1 MLHPVLNKSLGILLK
16 VVHMLRI
23 AKTQAPWV
31 VWTSELSP
39 FGLKVI
45 LLCRYHGLQFRVL
58 PEQGTTAERIRY
70 SLRRELLTRGV
81 FLLTWPR
88 MTAED
93 EFPLVP
99 FLFGPDGENLYDS
112 TAIAE
117 WFDQRT
123 GASRR
128 LLPDDSVAH
137 FVAALIDD
145 YADEFG
151 LYMVH
156 HNRWKVSALDND
168 ASERLVRELGIPG
181 LLKRLVMAR
190 WQRRQTERLPYLF
203 SVAPEGFYLDGL
215 PADVQP
221 PSRPG
226 FPATHALLEE
236 AFERLI
242 GILDTLL
249 RQRPFVLGERMT
261 LADAALYGQLGM
273 NLSDPSACRW
283 MQSRAPALH
292 AWLLRLHRGDA
303 TLLQATG
310 ELQIDAALEPLLAE
324 IGRVFVPLMQ
334 QNLQACERWQAQ
346 GEVLFNEPAF
356 DAGRAL
362 YCGKID
368 GHDYRHVAKTFQ
380 AKVWRQ
386 RMMEWQALPVAV
398 QTAWSGFLNG

>member
-1 MLHPVLNKSLGILLK
+1 MPRDVK
-16 VVHMLRI
+16 V
-23 AKTQAPWV
+23 KAPWI

-45 LLCRYHGLQFRVL
+45 LLCRYHSLDFRVL
-58 PEQGTTAERIRY
+58 PEQGSTAERIKY

-81 FLLTWPR
+81 LPLTWPR
-88 MTAED
+88 MTADD

-112 TAIAE
+112 SAIAE

-123 GASRR
+123 ETSRR
-128 LLPDDSVAH
+128 LLPDDPLAH
-137 FVAALIDD
+137 FVTALIDD

-168 ASERLVRELGIPG
+168 ASERLVRELGIPE
-181 LLKRLVMAR
+181 LLKRPVMAR

-203 SVAPEGFYLDGL
+203 SVAPEGFHLDGMS
-215 PADVQP
+215 ADIQP
-221 PSRPG
+221 PSIPG
-226 FPATHALLEE
+226 FPATHALLED

-249 RQRPFVLGERMT
+249 SQRPFVLGERMT

-292 AWLLRLHRGDA
+292 AWLLRLHRGDS
-303 TLLQATG
+303 TLLEACG
-310 ELQIDAALEPLLAE
+310 ELQIDAALEPLLVE

-334 QNLQACERWQAQ
+334 QNLQACERWQMH

-356 DAGRAL
+356 DAGRSL
-362 YCGKID
+362 YFGEID
-368 GHDYRHVAKTFQ
+368 GHDFRHVAKTFQ

-386 RMMEWQALPVAV
+386 RIMEWQALPEVA
-398 QTAWSGFLNG
+398 QTTWSKSLNW

>member
-1 MLHPVLNKSLGILLK
+1 MPV
-16 VVHMLRI
+16 I
-23 AKTQAPWV
+23 AKTPAPWV

-45 LLCRYHGLQFRVL
+45 LLCRYHGLHFRVL
-58 PEQGTTAERIRY
+58 PEQGTTAERIQY
-70 SLRRELLTRGV
+70 SLRRELLTRG
-81 FLLTWPR
+81 LLALTWPR

-99 FLFGPDGENLYDS
+99 FLFGPEGENLYDS

-117 WFDQRT
+117 WFDQRSEV
-123 GASRR
+123 SRR
-128 LLPDDSVAH
+128 LLPDDPAAH

-151 LYMVH
+151 LYLVH
-156 HNRWKVSALDND
+156 HNRWKVSAQDNN
-168 ASERLVRELGIPG
+168 ASARLVRELGIPW
-181 LLKRLVMAR
+181 LLRRPVMAR

-203 SVAPEGFYLDGL
+203 SVAPVGFRMTGL
-215 PADVQP
+215 PAGVQP

-226 FPATHALLEE
+226 FPATHALLED

-249 RQRPFVLGERMT
+249 RQRSFILGERMT

-283 MQSRAPALH
+283 MQSRAPSLY
-292 AWLLRLHRGDA
+292 AWLLRLHRGDS
-303 TLLQATG
+303 TLLQASKG
-310 ELQIDAALEPLLAE
+310 LHIDAALAPLLAE
-324 IGRVFVPLMQ
+324 ISRVFVPLMQ
-334 QNLQACERWQAQ
+334 QNLAACERWQAQ
-346 GEVLFNEPAF
+346 GERLFNEPAF

-362 YCGKID
+362 YFGEID
-368 GHDYRHVAKTFQ
+368 GHAFRHVAKTFQ

-386 RMMEWQALPVAV
+386 RVSEWRALPEATRNSVELRSIYA
-398 QTAWSGFLNG
+398 ALR

>member
-1 MLHPVLNKSLGILLK
+1 MPRV
-16 VVHMLRI
+16 
-23 AKTQAPWV
+23 AKTQSPWV

-45 LLCRYHGLQFRVL
+45 LLCRYYGLHFRVL
-58 PEQGTTAERIRY
+58 PEQGTTAERIKY
-70 SLRRELLTRGV
+70 SLRRELLTHGV
-81 FLLTWPR
+81 LPLTWPR

-99 FLFGPDGENLYDS
+99 FLFGPEGENLYDS

-123 GASRR
+123 RSARR
-128 LLPDDSVAH
+128 LLPEDPVAH

-181 LLKRLVMAR
+181 LLKRPVMAR

-203 SVAPEGFYLDGL
+203 SVAPPGFHLPGMSDG
-215 PADVQP
+215 VQP

-226 FPATHALLEE
+226 FPATHALLED

-249 RQRPFVLGERMT
+249 CQRSFILGERMT

-273 NLSDPSACRW
+273 NLSDPSASRW

-292 AWLLRLHRGDA
+292 AWLLRLHRGDVV
-303 TLLQATG
+303 LLQAGG
-310 ELQIDAALEPLLAE
+310 ELRIDAALEPLLAE

-334 QNLQACERWQAQ
+334 QNLAACERWQAQ
-346 GEVLFNEPAF
+346 GEALFNEPAF
-356 DAGRAL
+356 DAGRSL
-362 YCGKID
+362 YDGEID
-368 GHDYRHVAKTFQ
+368 GHPFRHVAKTFQ

-386 RMMEWQALPVAV
+386 RLSEWRALPEVARKSLGLL
-398 QTAWSGFLNG
+398 THMPGSH

>member
-1 MLHPVLNKSLGILLK
+1 MPRV
-16 VVHMLRI
+16 
-23 AKTQAPWV
+23 AKANASWV

-45 LLCRYHGLQFRVL
+45 LLCRYYGLPFRVL

-70 SLRRELLTRGV
+70 SLRRELLTRG
-81 FLLTWPR
+81 LLPLTWPR

-99 FLFGPDGENLYDS
+99 FLFGPEGENLYDS
-112 TAIAE
+112 TAIAD
-117 WFDQRT
+117 WFDRST
-123 GASRR
+123 EASRR
-128 LLPDDSVAH
+128 LLPDDPVAH
-137 FVAALIDD
+137 LVAALIDD

-168 ASERLVRELGIPG
+168 ASARLVRELGIPG
-181 LLKRLVMAR
+181 LLKQPVMTR

-203 SVAPEGFYLDGL
+203 SVAPEGFRL
-215 PADVQP
+215 PGMPAGVQP

-226 FPATHALLEE
+226 FPATHALLED

-249 RQRPFVLGERMT
+249 CQRPFILGERMT

-283 MQSRAPALH
+283 MQARAPALY
-292 AWLLRLHRGDA
+292 AWLMRLHRGDVA
-303 TLLQATG
+303 LLQAVG
-310 ELQIDAALEPLLAE
+310 ELRIDAALEPLLAE

-334 QNLQACERWQAQ
+334 QNLAACERWKGQ
-346 GEVLFNEPAF
+346 GETLFNEPAF

-362 YCGKID
+362 YDGEID
-368 GHDYRHVAKTFQ
+368 GHAFRHVAKTFQ

-386 RMMEWQALPVAV
+386 RVAQWQALPEAARAKLAGV
-398 QTAWSGFLNG
+398 LEL

>member
-1 MLHPVLNKSLGILLK
+1 MPRL
-16 VVHMLRI
+16 M
-23 AKTQAPWV
+23 KTHNPWI

-45 LLCRYHGLQFRVL
+45 LLCRYYGLPFRVL

-81 FLLTWPR
+81 LPLTWPL
-88 MTAED
+88 MTADD

-117 WFDQRT
+117 WFDQQTEAARC
-123 GASRR
+123 
-128 LLPDDSVAH
+128 LLSDDPVAR
-137 FVAALIDD
+137 FVTALIDD

-181 LLKRLVMAR
+181 LLKQPVMAR

-203 SVAPEGFYLDGL
+203 SVAPEGFQLAGM
-215 PADVQP
+215 PAGVQP

-226 FPATHALLEE
+226 FPATHALLED

-242 GILDTLL
+242 TILDTLL
-249 RQRPFVLGERMT
+249 SQRRFILGERMT

-292 AWLLRLHRGDA
+292 AWLKRLHCGDLA
-303 TLLQATG
+303 LLQASG
-310 ELQIDAALEPLLAE
+310 GLQIDTALAPLLAE
-324 IGRVFVPLMQ
+324 ISRVFVPLMQ
-334 QNLQACERWQAQ
+334 QNLLSYERWRAQ
-346 GEVLFNEPAF
+346 GEVLFNERAF

-362 YCGKID
+362 YFGEID
-368 GHDYRHVAKTFQ
+368 GHEFCHVAKSFQ

-386 RMMEWQALPVAV
+386 RVGEWRALSELARHHVALQGIAEAMLTSV
-398 QTAWSGFLNG
+398 K

>member
-1 MLHPVLNKSLGILLK
+1 MPRV
-16 VVHMLRI
+16 
-23 AKTQAPWV
+23 AKTQSPWV

-45 LLCRYHGLQFRVL
+45 LLCRYHDLSFRVL
-58 PEQGTTAERIRY
+58 PEQGTKAERIRY
-70 SLRRELLTRGV
+70 SLRRELVTRGV
-81 FLLTWPR
+81 FPLTWPR
-88 MTAED
+88 MTADD

-99 FLFGPDGENLYDS
+99 FLFGPAGENLYDS

-117 WFDQRT
+117 WFDQRL
-123 GASRR
+123 GLSRR
-128 LLPDDSVAH
+128 LLPDESVAH
-137 FVAALIDD
+137 FVTALIDD

-151 LYMVH
+151 LYLVH
-156 HNRWKVSALDND
+156 HNRWKVSAKDND
-168 ASERLVRELGIPG
+168 ASERLVRELGIPA
-181 LLKRLVMAR
+181 LLKRPVMAR

-203 SVAPEGFYLDGL
+203 SVAPEGFHIAGM
-215 PADVQP
+215 PAGVQP

-226 FPATHALLEE
+226 FPATHAFLED

-249 RQRPFVLGERMT
+249 QQRPFILGERMS

-283 MQSRAPALH
+283 MQSRAPTLH

-303 TLLQATG
+303 ALLAACG

-334 QNLQACERWQAQ
+334 QNLLSYERWQVH
-346 GEVLFNEPAF
+346 GEMLFNEAAF

-362 YCGKID
+362 YFGEID
-368 GHDYRHVAKTFQ
+368 GHEFCHVAKSFQ

-386 RMMEWQALPVAV
+386 RMREWQALPAAARDSVVLSPICA
-398 QTAWSGFLNG
+398 ALRG

>member
-1 MLHPVLNKSLGILLK
+1 MPKGLHMPSV
-16 VVHMLRI
+16 
-23 AKTQAPWV
+23 AKTNVPWV

-45 LLCRYHGLQFRVL
+45 LLCRYHGLSFRVL
-58 PEQGTTAERIRY
+58 PEQATSAERIRY
-70 SLRRELLTRGV
+70 SLRRELLTRG
-81 FLLTWPR
+81 LLPLTWPR
-88 MTAED
+88 MSAED

-123 GASRR
+123 EASRR
-128 LLPDDSVAH
+128 LLPDDPVAH

-168 ASERLVRELGIPG
+168 ASARLVRELGIPG
-181 LLKRLVMAR
+181 LLKRPVMAR

-203 SVAPEGFYLDGL
+203 SVAPEGFRLAGM
-215 PADVQP
+215 PAGVQP

-226 FPATHALLEE
+226 FPATHALLED

-242 GILDTLL
+242 TILDALL
-249 RQRPFVLGERMT
+249 RQRPFILGERLT

-292 AWLLRLHRGDA
+292 AWLLGLHRGDLA
-303 TLLQATG
+303 LLQAAG
-310 ELQIDAALEPLLAE
+310 DLQVDTALEPLLAE

-334 QNLQACERWQAQ
+334 QNLAACERWKGQ
-346 GEVLFNEPAF
+346 GETLFNEPAF

-362 YCGKID
+362 YDGEID
-368 GHDYRHVAKTFQ
+368 GHAFRHVAKTFQ

-386 RMMEWQALPVAV
+386 RVSEWQALPEA
-398 QTAWSGFLNG
+398 ARAKLASGLKL